1 MLLRC
6 EDLLVPLAPFTFSSF
21 LAMVAPAS
29 TVCQI
34 SSGENSTLLHPGAGS
49 ITWAREGRVQRVP
62 GLPPLSLPARISAG
76 ENSTLLH
83 PEAGSTTIDRV
94 GSELAHFCRKI
105 NSGTQQGEPAGTSPA
120 RSLFFSNLR
129 RGQSPMLWWGGDCRW
144 SLRC

>member
-6 EDLLVPLAPFTFSSF
+6 EDLLVPLAPFTFSSS
-21 LAMVAPAS
+21 LARVAPAS

-49 ITWAREGRVQRVP
+49 IGKGEFKLLPRVP

-120 RSLFFSNLR
+120 RILLFSTLR
-129 RGQSPMLWWGGDCRW
+129 RGQPPMLWWGGDCR
-144 SLRC
+144 

>member
-6 EDLLVPLAPFTFSSF
+6 EDLLVPFAPFTFSSS
-21 LAMVAPAS
+21 LARVAPAS
-29 TVCQI
+29 
-34 SSGENSTLLHPGAGS
+34 SALSAGSPPFSTL
-49 ITWAREGRVQRVP
+49 GRFRSLGLGKGEFKLLPRVP
-62 GLPPLSLPARISAG
+62 GLPPHSLPAMISAG

-94 GSELAHFCRKI
+94 GSELARFCRKI

-129 RGQSPMLWWGGDCRW
+129 RGQSPMLWWGGDCR
-144 SLRC
+144 